1 MVQDPSLY
9 YKVKLQDED
18 VYLIVWTTMPF
29 TLVTD
34 AMVGFNPDEEYVYVS
49 AGNETWIVG
58 KIRLEEFMKEV
69 KVEDYIVLKTVI
81 VSEFEGY

>member
-49 AGNETWIVG
+49 VDI
-58 KIRLEEFMKEV
+58 
-69 KVEDYIVLKTVI
+69 EDNQRFRI
-81 VSEFEGY
+81 